1 MESLVEAELRGDVRF
16 IRAAEEILEGP
27 PIQGHPCVRNKEM
40 KRLIEKSKGQE
51 RNVGQE
57 RTRDTCDGVRMGF
70 LEPFLLR
77 SGEGKGVLEGFFDLG
92 KREKAEFKEIG
103 IEAASE
109 KVLTVEG
116 LVDLGSGEPT
126 FLEEKVAQG
135 E

>member
-1 MESLVEAELRGDVRF
+1 MVEAELRGDICF

-27 PIQGHPCVRNKEM
+27 PIQGHPCVRKKEM
-40 KRLIEKSKGQE
+40 KRLIEESKGQE
-51 RNVGQE
+51 RNVGE
-57 RTRDTCDGVRMGF
+57 KRAWDACEGVGMGL

-77 SGEGKGVLEGFFDLG
+77 RGEGKGVLEGFFDLG
-92 KREKAEFKEIG
+92 KREKAEFKEVG

-109 KVLTVEG
+109 KVLAVEG
-116 LVDLGSGEPT
+116 LVDLRSGEPT